1 MEEIIN
7 ENKILK
13 EEILFLKEKL
23 EKYTSQHKKYYESN
37 KEIVIEKAKKRLQKI
52 TEDNPDKI
60 KEYRRRA
67 YLKRKE
73 KIKNEGIKEN

>member
-52 TEDNPDKI
+52 TEDDPDKI